1 MRNVYYNYQMKS
13 FKNIYFNIYMNKKYL
28 PKQLSR
34 KDRKKQLQM
43 LKKSIKD
50 YKSGS
55 IIHEKK

>member
-1 MRNVYYNYQMKS
+1 
-13 FKNIYFNIYMNKKYL
+13 MNKKYL

-55 IIHEKK
+55 IIHEKSEFI